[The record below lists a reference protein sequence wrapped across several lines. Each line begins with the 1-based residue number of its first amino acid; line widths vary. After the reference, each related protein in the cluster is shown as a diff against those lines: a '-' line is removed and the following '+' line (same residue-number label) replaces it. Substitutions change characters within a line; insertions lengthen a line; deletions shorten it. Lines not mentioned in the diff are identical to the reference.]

1 MPPRKKTLLKEGEN
15 LLRIFVNG
23 VSIDIISPI
32 PREQFLQEMVNDI
45 NTNGMKPEWSGWYSL
60 RSAAG
65 GIISV
70 RIRCIDAVEEI
81 K

>member
-1 MPPRKKTLLKEGEN
+1 MPPRKKPALKEGEQ
-15 LLRIFVNG
+15 LLRLYVNG
-23 VSIDIISPI
+23 VSIEIISPI

-60 RSAAG
+60 RSSSG
-65 GIISV
+65 GVISV

-81 K
+81 S

>member
-1 MPPRKKTLLKEGEN
+1 MPPRKKLALKEGEQ
-15 LLRIFVNG
+15 LLRLYVNG
-23 VSIDIISPI
+23 AIIEIISPI

-60 RSAAG
+60 RSSSG

-81 K
+81 D

>member
-1 MPPRKKTLLKEGEN
+1 MPPRKKSPLKEGEH
-15 LLRIFVNG
+15 LLRVFVNG
-23 VSIDIISPI
+23 VAIDIISPI

-45 NTNGMKPEWSGWYSL
+45 NINGMKPDWSGWYSL
-60 RSAAG
+60 RSSGG

-81 K
+81 I

>member
-1 MPPRKKTLLKEGEN
+1 MPPRKKSPLKEGEQ
-15 LLRIFVNG
+15 LLRLYVNG

-45 NTNGMKPEWSGWYSL
+45 NVNGMKPEWSGWYSL
-60 RSAAG
+60 RSSVG
-65 GIISV
+65 GIVSV

-81 K
+81 T

>member
-1 MPPRKKTLLKEGEN
+1 MPPRKKIELKEGEC
-15 LLRIFVNG
+15 LLRLLING
-23 VSIDIISPI
+23 ATLEIISPI

-45 NTNGMKPEWSGWYSL
+45 NTNGMKPDWSGWYSL
-60 RSAAG
+60 RSVNS
-65 GIISV
+65 GIVSI